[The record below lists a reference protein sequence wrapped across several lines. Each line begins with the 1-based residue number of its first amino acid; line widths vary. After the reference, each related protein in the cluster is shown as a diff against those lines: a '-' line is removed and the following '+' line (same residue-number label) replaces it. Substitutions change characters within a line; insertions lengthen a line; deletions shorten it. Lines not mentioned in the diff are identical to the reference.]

1 MPAVTPD
8 AGVELLERALGYTRG
23 VLLHV
28 RPEHLH
34 RPTPCAAWSLDQ
46 LLDHMDDSLGAF
58 TEGAAGAVAVAPP
71 ARALEVRVAT
81 LLSRACG
88 LLGAWSAP
96 GVPGVVDV
104 GGIPVPTAVVVR
116 AAALEIATH
125 GWDVAQA
132 TGRRTPV
139 PAGLAHELL
148 AVALVLVDEDDRDL
162 RFARARPLP
171 PYAGPAERL
180 LAHLGRDPQPHDLTG
195 PVPLDSANRRT
206 RERPA
211 S

>member
-1 MPAVTPD
+1 MPDRTPGP
-8 AGVELLERALGYTRG
+8 GVELLERALGYTRST
-23 VLLHV
+23 LLHV

-46 LLDHMDDSLGAF
+46 LLDHMDDALGAF
-58 TEGAAGAVAVAPP
+58 TEGATGAVDVTPP
-71 ARALEVRVAT
+71 TRALEVRVAT

-104 GGIPVPTAVVVR
+104 GGLPVPTAVVAS

-125 GWDVAQA
+125 GWDVALA
-132 TGRRTPV
+132 TGRRTPI
-139 PAGLAHELL
+139 PADLARELL
-148 AVALVLVDEDDRDL
+148 AVAVVLVDEDDRDV
-162 RFARARPLP
+162 RFARPRPLP

-180 LAHLGRDPQPHDLTG
+180 LAHLGRDPDPRGLTG
-195 PVPLDSANRRT
+195 PLPVDSLNRRT